1 MFARVA
7 GGRVDGVGTER
18 VRVNV
23 FAPGDPESQ
32 AAAQAAFG
40 AAEAV
45 GKGVE
50 ARGTVPLGDVLMIG
64 SVATHAVAYL
74 INTLRKAWSKGVV
87 VDAIGRQLTVRQD
100 PALPRG
106 VVVVRSKSGEVTVR
120 DGAGLADIITG
131 ALPGGG
137 DGTGPGGTGNA

>member
-1 MFARVA
+1 ME
-7 GGRVDGVGTER
+7 TEQ

-23 FAPGDPESQ
+23 FAPADPESR
-32 AAAQAAFG
+32 AAAHDAFVAAQSI
-40 AAEAV
+40 

-50 ARGTVPLGDVLMIG
+50 ARGTVPLGDVLLIG
-64 SVATHAVAYL
+64 SVATHALAYL

-106 VVVVRSKSGEVTVR
+106 LVVVRSKSGEVTVR
-120 DGAGLADIITG
+120 DGAGLTDIIAG
-131 ALPGGG
+131 ALPTRGNDTTGSGGSQS
-137 DGTGPGGTGNA
+137 A

>member
-1 MFARVA
+1 MDEVE
-7 GGRVDGVGTER
+7 TER

-23 FAPGDPESQ
+23 FAPSDPESR
-32 AAAQAAFG
+32 AAARAAFVTAG
-40 AAEAV
+40 SV
-45 GKGVE
+45 GKDVE
-50 ARGTVPLGDVLMIG
+50 ARGAVPLGDVLMIG
-64 SVATHAVAYL
+64 SVATHALAYL

-87 VDAIGRQLTVRQD
+87 VDAIGRQLNIRQD

-131 ALPGGG
+131 AIPSRGG
-137 DGTGPGGTGNA
+137 DTTGTGSTGGSADA